1 MSLNAYCADVKTL
14 LSIDPNVRFIASLEG
29 FFVCF
34 VYLFV
39 LFVLLVLLLWSF
51 FNSHIISNLCLYDL
65 YCKHALRQKL
75 GLFRLITVR
84 GNMLHF
90 LKRNKD
96 TRTSKT
102 P

>member
-39 LFVLLVLLLWSF
+39 LFVLLVLFCCCGRFS
-51 FNSHIISNLCLYDL
+51 
-65 YCKHALRQKL
+65 
-75 GLFRLITVR
+75 TVTLSVTYVSTTCIA
-84 GNMLHF
+84 NMH
-90 LKRNKD
+90 
-96 TRTSKT
+96 
-102 P
+102 